1 MRGRRLWKQTCRSA
15 GASVSPLGIMG
26 GRAPGERRGK
36 GLFVSGA
43 EQRSEAFER
52 AAVESVLG
60 GYETLPGVRD
70 EMMDADGHP
79 RPHWVPFLAALAELG
94 PEELRHRFGAADR
107 YLRDSG
113 VFYRVYDDAGGDER
127 PWSLSHLPLV
137 IGETDWSAL
146 CAGLIQR
153 AELLE
158 LVLQDLYGPARL
170 VSDGALPAAAVA
182 GSPEFLRPLVGVKP
196 VGGRYLRVYAADVG
210 RGPDGRWWVLS
221 DRTQAPS
228 GAGYALEN
236 RLAMTRALPDIS
248 RNLHMQRVAAF
259 FQAMRTSLM
268 KFDRTGEGRI
278 GLLTPGP
285 LNETY
290 FEHALLAR
298 YLGFLLVEGED
309 LTVRGDT
316 LHVRTVAGLKRIDVL
331 LRRLDADF
339 ADPLELNARS
349 RLGVPGLV
357 QAVREGGITLANALG
372 SGLMEAP
379 ALLAFLPRIATR
391 VLGGPLTLPHVATWW
406 CGQEAERA
414 QVMEHLDELVLSS
427 AFGRP
432 VPGLPEGGSV
442 IGADLSAAARR
453 RIATVLARRGAD
465 VVGQDIA
472 RLSTTPVW
480 TGEKLTPRPFMLRVF
495 LCATEKGW
503 VVMPG
508 GFCRISS
515 APDARAVSLQKGDR
529 SADVWVLSD
538 KAVPDT
544 TLLPS
549 PENVKVRRSSGTLP
563 SRAADNLF
571 WLGRY
576 VERAEATLRLARVL
590 VSRLA
595 ESGDTG
601 DSLLVERLLEL
612 LGAWGAMPRDL
623 VRATP
628 ARYAIAVLTR
638 HDVPG
643 ALPQLVLAARAA
655 ASVIRDRFSPDAW
668 RALVDLELCVSAP
681 VPAAPSEADV
691 HERADAA
698 LRIIAAFYGLASEN
712 MNRLTGWRFLELGRR
727 TERAIGTLRFAQ
739 TFGEEGAPQG
749 SLDALLQVA
758 DSRITY
764 RTRYV
769 MMEARG
775 PVLDLVLLDPDNPRS
790 VAFQVERMATH
801 LRVLPGRD
809 MDAPPP
815 LWERLV
821 ARMQAELA
829 ASSSDSFD
837 PQWFEDMEHN
847 LMQLSDEIAAHY
859 FLQGHSPEMT
869 LTFAL

>member
-1 MRGRRLWKQTCRSA
+1 MAARPECA
-15 GASVSPLGIMG
+15 A
-26 GRAPGERRGK
+26 GK
-36 GLFVSGA
+36 GYFVSGA
-43 EQRSEAFER
+43 EQRSDVFEK

-79 RPHWVPFLAALAELG
+79 RAHWVPFLAALAELG
-94 PEELRHRFGAADR
+94 PEELRRRFAAADR
-107 YLRDSG
+107 YLKDSG

-137 IGETDWSAL
+137 LGSADWDAL
-146 CAGLIQR
+146 CQGLTQR

-158 LVLQDLYGPARL
+158 LVLKDLYGPARL
-170 VSDGALPAAAVA
+170 VAEGDIPAAAVA

-196 VGGRYLRVYAADVG
+196 VGGRYLRLYAADVG

-236 RLAMTRALPDIS
+236 RLALTRALPDVS
-248 RNLHMQRVAAF
+248 RALRMHRVAAF
-259 FQAMRTSLM
+259 FQALRTSLL
-268 KFDRTGEGRI
+268 KLDRTGEGRI

-309 LTVRGDT
+309 LTVRGDA
-316 LHVRTVAGLKRIDVL
+316 LHVRTVAGLRRIDVL

-357 QAVREGGITLANALG
+357 QAARTGGVALANALG
-372 SGLMEAP
+372 SGLVEAP
-379 ALLAFLPRIATR
+379 ALLAFLPRLAQRLI
-391 VLGGPLTLPHVATWW
+391 GGPLKLPHVATWW

-414 QVMEHLDELVLSS
+414 QVLEHLDELVLGS
-427 AFGRP
+427 AFGRT
-432 VPGLPEGGSV
+432 VPGLLEGGSV
-442 IGADLSAAARR
+442 IGADLSPAARR
-453 RIATVLARRGAD
+453 RLSAVLARRGAD

-495 LCATEKGW
+495 LCATERGW
-503 VVMPG
+503 EVMPG

-538 KAVPDT
+538 QAVADT

-549 PENVKVRRSSGTLP
+549 PANVKVRRSSGTLP

-595 ESGDTG
+595 ESGDVGT
-601 DSLLVERLLEL
+601 SPLVSRLLGL

-623 VRATP
+623 ARATP

-638 HDVPG
+638 HDIPG
-643 ALPQLVLAARAA
+643 ALPQLVLAARSA

-668 RALVDLELCVSAP
+668 GALVDLEACVNLP
-681 VPAAPSEADV
+681 VPAAPSEADA

-698 LRIIAAFYGLASEN
+698 LRIIAAFSGLASEN

-727 TERAIGTLRFAQ
+727 TERAIGTLRFAR
-739 TFGEEGAPQG
+739 TFGEQGAPAG
-749 SLDALLQVA
+749 SLDALLQVS

-790 VAFQVERMATH
+790 VAFQVERMAAH

-815 LWERLV
+815 RWERLV

-829 ASSSDSFD
+829 AATAESFD
-837 PQWFEDMEHN
+837 PDWFQSMEDLLME
-847 LMQLSDEIAAHY
+847 LSDEVSAHY

-869 LTFAL
+869 LTLAL

>member
-1 MRGRRLWKQTCRSA
+1 MPAEG
-15 GASVSPLGIMG
+15 VI
-26 GRAPGERRGK
+26 
-36 GLFVSGA
+36 VSGA
-43 EQRSEAFER
+43 EQRSEVFER
-52 AAVESVLG
+52 AAAESLIG
-60 GYETLPGVRD
+60 GYRTLPATRD
-70 EMMDADGHP
+70 EMMDADGQP
-79 RPHWVPFLAALAELG
+79 RRHWQPFLAALAELG
-94 PEELRHRFGAADR
+94 PEELRRRFSAADR

-113 VFYRVYDDAGGDER
+113 VFYRVYDDAGGGER
-127 PWSLSHLPLV
+127 PWSLSHMPLI
-137 IGETDWSAL
+137 IGNSDWETLS
-146 CAGLIQR
+146 AGLIER

-158 LVLQDLYGPARL
+158 EVLQDLYGDAHL
-170 VSDGALPAAAVA
+170 VADGDLPAAAVA
-182 GSPEFLRPLVGVKP
+182 GSPEFLRPLVGVRP
-196 VGGRYLRVYAADVG
+196 EGGRFLRVYAADVG
-210 RGPDGRWWVLS
+210 RGPDGRWWVLA

-236 RLAMTRALPDIS
+236 RLASTRALPDVS
-248 RNLHMQRVAAF
+248 RNLNMKRVAAF
-259 FQAMRTSLM
+259 FQALRTSLM
-268 KFDRTGEGRI
+268 KLDRTGEGRI

-316 LHVRTVAGLKRIDVL
+316 LHVRTVAGLRRIDVL
-331 LRRLDADF
+331 LRRLDSDF
-339 ADPLELNARS
+339 ADPLELNAGS

-357 QAVREGGITLANALG
+357 QSVRMGGVALANALG
-372 SGLMEAP
+372 SGIVEAP

-391 VLGGPLTLPHVATWW
+391 LTGRPLSLPHVATWW
-406 CGQEAERA
+406 CGQPAERA
-414 QVMEHLDELVLSS
+414 QVMEHLDELVISS
-427 AFGRP
+427 AFGRAL
-432 VPGLPEGGSV
+432 PGLPDGGSV
-442 IGADLSAAARR
+442 LGADLTQADRR
-453 RIATVLARRGAD
+453 RLSTLLARRGAD

-495 LCATEKGW
+495 LTATEKGW
-503 VVMPG
+503 SVMPG

-515 APDARAVSLQKGDR
+515 AADARAVSMQKGDR
-529 SADVWVLSD
+529 SADVWVLAD
-538 KAVPDT
+538 GEVADT

-549 PENVKVRRSSGTLP
+549 PDNVKVRRSSGTLP

-576 VERAEATLRLARVL
+576 VERAEATLRLSRVL
-590 VSRLA
+590 VGRLA

-601 DSLLVERLLEL
+601 TSPLVSRLLGL

-623 VRATP
+623 ARATP
-628 ARYAIAVLTR
+628 TRYAVAVLTR
-638 HDVPG
+638 RDVPG
-643 ALPQLVLAARAA
+643 ALPQLVQAARSA

-668 RALVDLELCVSAP
+668 RALVDLETCVSQP

-691 HERADAA
+691 AERADAA
-698 LRIIAAFYGLASEN
+698 LRIIAAFSGLASEN
-712 MNRLTGWRFLELGRR
+712 MNRLTGWRFLEIGRR
-727 TERAIGTLRFAQ
+727 TERAIGTLRFAR
-739 TFGEEGAPQG
+739 TFGEIGAPQG

-758 DSRITY
+758 DSLITY

-790 VAFQVERMATH
+790 VAFQVHRMANH
-801 LRVLPGRD
+801 LKVLPGRD
-809 MDAPPP
+809 QDAPPP
-815 LWERLV
+815 LWERIV

-829 ASSSDSFD
+829 ASTAESFE
-837 PQWFEDMEHN
+837 PQWFDAMEKM
-847 LMQLSDEIAAHY
+847 LMQLSDEVSSHY

-869 LTFAL
+869 LTFGM

>member
-1 MRGRRLWKQTCRSA
+1 M
-15 GASVSPLGIMG
+15 
-26 GRAPGERRGK
+26 
-36 GLFVSGA
+36 SGA

-52 AAVESVLG
+52 AAAESLLG
-60 GYETLPGVRD
+60 GYRTLPGVRD
-70 EMMDADGHP
+70 EMLDADGRP
-79 RPHWVPFLAALAELG
+79 RAHWVPFLAALAEMG
-94 PEELRHRFGAADR
+94 PEELRRRFGSADR

-113 VFYRVYDDAGGDER
+113 VFYRVYDDAGGGER
-127 PWSLSHLPLV
+127 PWSLSHVPLL
-137 IGETDWSAL
+137 IEQSDWAAL
-146 CAGLIQR
+146 SAGLIQR

-158 LVLQDLYGPARL
+158 AVLQDLYGPARL
-170 VSDGALPAAAVA
+170 VSDGDLPAAAVA
-182 GSPEFLRPLVGVKP
+182 GSNEFLRPLVGVKP
-196 VGGRYLRVYAADVG
+196 YGGRYLRLYAADVG
-210 RGPDGRWWVLS
+210 RGPDGRWWVLA
-221 DRTQAPS
+221 DRAQAPS
-228 GAGYALEN
+228 GTGYSLEN
-236 RLAMTRALPDIS
+236 RLAMTRALPDVS
-248 RNLHMQRVAAF
+248 RALHMQRVAGF
-259 FQAMRTSLM
+259 FQALRSSLM
-268 KFDRTGEGRI
+268 KLDRTGEGRI

-309 LTVRGDT
+309 LTVRGDR

-357 QAVREGGITLANALG
+357 QALRDGGVTFANALG
-372 SGLMEAP
+372 SGLVEAP
-379 ALLAFLPRIATR
+379 AMLAFLPRIAMR
-391 VLGGPLTLPHVATWW
+391 VLGTPLKLPHVGTWW
-406 CGQEAERA
+406 CGQDAERA
-414 QVMEHLDELVLSS
+414 QVMEHLDELVIGS

-432 VPGLPEGGSV
+432 VPVLPSGGSV
-442 IGADLSAAARR
+442 LGADLSSAERR
-453 RIATVLARRGAD
+453 RLSTLLARRG
-465 VVGQDIA
+465 VELVGQDIA

-480 TGEKLTPRPFMLRVF
+480 TGERLTPRPFMLRVF
-495 LCATEKGW
+495 LAATDKGW
-503 VVMPG
+503 EVMPG

-515 APDARAVSLQKGDR
+515 NPDARAISLQNGDR

-538 KAVPDT
+538 QEVPDT

-549 PENVKVRRSSGTLP
+549 PDNVKVRRSSGTLP

-576 VERAEATLRLARVL
+576 VERAEATLRLSRVL

-595 ESGDTG
+595 ETGESGT
-601 DSLLVERLLEL
+601 SPLVSRLLGL

-623 VRATP
+623 ARATP
-628 ARYAIAVLTR
+628 ARYAVAVLTR
-638 HDVPG
+638 RDVPG

-668 RALVDLELCVSAP
+668 KALVDLESCVLAP
-681 VPAAPSEADV
+681 INTAPSEADV

-698 LRIIAAFYGLASEN
+698 LRIIAAFSGLASEN

-727 TERAIGTLRFAQ
+727 TERALSTLRFAR
-739 TFGEEGAPQG
+739 TFGEQGVPG

-758 DSRITY
+758 DSLITY
-764 RTRYV
+764 RSRYV
-769 MMEARG
+769 MMEARS

-790 VAFQVERMATH
+790 VAFQVERMADH

-809 MDAPPP
+809 HDAPPP

-821 ARMQAELA
+821 ARMRAELA
-829 ASSSDSFD
+829 AATAESFNEA
-837 PQWFEDMEHN
+837 WFDEMEHT
-847 LMQLSDEIAAHY
+847 LMRLSDEIAAHY
-859 FLQGHSPEMT
+859 FLQGHSQEMT
-869 LTFAL
+869 MTLAM